1 MNRQNKQR
9 PYKNSIKRRI
19 SVAYTSIYLI
29 ICFVIIVVFFACYI
43 IYNGLKYSQTS
54 DLAAGDV
61 ATLIANSDAENL
73 SELRYDKVFYE
84 KIFELNSKYNSER
97 IYLYNTKYELITSTS
112 PETDINYYSSSENVL
127 FAVFPQLSE
136 IKNGFYISESEAE
149 AGGETLR
156 TVVFFNVE
164 DRIDDLLIIA
174 VMLLITMAVGFA
186 LFAVIGSSRTH
197 TILAPIERI
206 TNVAKRIN
214 GDNLAL
220 RIDESQAQ
228 YELEELVKT
237 INRMMDRIQSS
248 YNKQKRFVSDVSHE
262 LRTPISVISGYGN
275 MLKRWGS
282 EDEEILAESVDAIIN
297 EADMMN
303 DLIEKLLFL
312 ARHDNET
319 LRFEFEEVNFSG
331 LLAETVKDY
340 NLVHTDF
347 NFRLD
352 IEEGISAQIDAMRMK
367 QLCRILVDNAVK
379 YSQDD
384 KTIDISLKKAGSE
397 IILSIKDY
405 GIGISKSDLPN
416 IFDRFFRAD
425 VSRARATGGYGLGLP
440 MAKIIVL
447 GHKGSVTV
455 RSKLNVG
462 SEFIVR
468 IETPGFP
475 NTDEMIP
482 VQF

>member
-54 DLAAGDV
+54 DQAAGDV
-61 ATLIANSDAENL
+61 ATLIANSEAENL
-73 SELRYDKVFYE
+73 SELRYNKVFYE
-84 KIFELNSKYNSER
+84 KIFELNGKYNSER
-97 IYLYNTKYELITSTS
+97 IYIYNTKYELITSTS

-347 NFRLD
+347 HFRLD

-367 QLCRILVDNAVK
+367 QLCRILIDNAVK

-462 SEFIVR
+462 SEFIVK

-475 NTDEMIP
+475 HTDEIIP
-482 VQF
+482 VQS